1 MCVSGLCVFAWF
13 GYLCEV
19 YVFLTGLPF
28 VATWVLSGLCLFLPG
43 LSVLFA
49 CFCLVSVLFVSGLCF
64 VSVSVFLSSLCF
76 GLVCVFVWFEC
87 FCLVCVWSTL
97 VMSGLCMVYLLCF
110 GLVCVFVWFVYGLF
124 VMFWSSLCFCLV
136 WVFLSGLCVVYFGHV
151 WFVCGLFSSIRF
163 VCFCLVWHLFLVC
176 ACFCL
181 VCICFCLVS
190 VFVPGLCMF
199 LFGSCVSAWFVCCWR
214 GSPGWR
220 RSVNCY
226 QWFSQTRFCACLC
239 KLCLMSTSG
248 KTDIRLP
255 PAFKGDQT
263 ATSI

>member
-1 MCVSGLCVFAWF
+1 MLLSQSLPGRCVFVSFMCVSGLCVFAWF

-110 GLVCVFVWFVYGLF
+110 GLVCVFVWFE
-124 VMFWSSLCFCLV
+124 CFCLV
-136 WVFLSGLCVVYFGHV
+136 CVWFTLVMSGLCVVYLLLSGLCAFV
-151 WFVCGLFSSIRF
+151 WFG
-163 VCFCLVWHLFLVC
+163 
-176 ACFCL
+176 
-181 VCICFCLVS
+181 ICFW
-190 VFVPGLCMF
+190 FVH
-199 LFGSCVSAWFVCCWR
+199 VSA
-214 GSPGWR
+214 
-220 RSVNCY
+220 
-226 QWFSQTRFCACLC
+226 
-239 KLCLMSTSG
+239 
-248 KTDIRLP
+248 
-255 PAFKGDQT
+255 
-263 ATSI
+263 